1 MKQLLKI
8 LHRLSY
14 LFVIPILIIFL
25 LFYATGTVLFNIPYW
40 IVTGKSLLETED
52 TVINIIT
59 DWMDK
64 YYPIFIETKE

>member
-64 YYPIFIETKE
+64 YYPIFK